1 MDADRKGRGRLS
13 SLEQLPE
20 EAQDDVIWAIGQLNE
35 RRRSQADIL
44 VELNDRLEVKGV
56 GPVSRSAFNRRAMRL
71 AKRSAQLEERRYIY
85 AGIAEKLTP
94 EEVSKAD
101 IVLGEFLKTLIDELL
116 DGEGLDSK
124 NAMELAKAYKE
135 TVVAQRHSAE
145 HRRKLEAEAQ
155 AKISKAV
162 DAVEGELQKKGTTD
176 GAEVLRRIREDV
188 YGIFK

>member
-1 MDADRKGRGRLS
+1 MVEDRKGRGRLS
-13 SLEQLPE
+13 SLDMLPD
-20 EAQDDVIWAIGQLNE
+20 EAQDDLIWALGQLNK

-44 VELNDRLEVKGV
+44 FELNDRLAVRGIE
-56 GPVSRSAFNRRAMRL
+56 PVSRSAFNRKAMRL
-71 AKRSAQLEERRYIY
+71 AKRTMQLEERRHVY
-85 AGIAEKLTP
+85 AGIAERLTP

-116 DGEGLDSK
+116 DGEALDSK

-155 AKISKAV
+155 AKITKAV
-162 DAVEGELQKKGTTD
+162 DAVEGEFQKKGTTD
-176 GAEVLRRIREDV
+176 GAEILRRIREDV